1 MADPVP
7 GVVPG
12 VDAPRSAAPF
22 HRGGRGPAVVL
33 LHGLGMSWRAWRP
46 LLEPLGA
53 EHEVF
58 APTLP
63 GHRGGPPAPPDIS
76 VASLAD
82 RLEAMLDE
90 QGLGA
95 AHLVGNSLGGW
106 LAVELARRGRALS
119 VTAVSPAGA
128 YRHPADQLRVHSLL
142 RTSDLVVRS
151 PLTTAAL
158 APALR
163 HPRVRRTVLRQLLE
177 RGDRVPAREAVGIL
191 RDAHACRVVPALL
204 RAGRRDRMA
213 ELAEAAYPIR
223 VVWGRRDRIIP
234 YAGHGRPLLERLPTA
249 TRVSLPGAGHVPMY
263 DAPVLLTSLVK
274 ELVASGERVGG

>member
-1 MADPVP
+1 MTRDLTRDLTPDPAH
-7 GVVPG
+7 
-12 VDAPRSAAPF
+12 DAGS
-22 HRGGRGPAVVL
+22 RGFRRGRGPAVVL

-46 LLEPLGA
+46 LLGPLSGD
-53 EHEVF
+53 HDVF

-63 GHRGGPPAPPDIS
+63 GHCGGPPAPPGLRVDG
-76 VASLAD
+76 LAD
-82 RLEAMLDE
+82 HLEGLLDE
-90 QGLGA
+90 QGLGR

-106 LAVELARRGRALS
+106 LALELARRGRALS

-128 YRHPADQLRVHSLL
+128 YRHAVDQLRVHSLL
-142 RTSDLVVRS
+142 RATDLVNRS
-151 PLTTAAL
+151 PMTAPAL

-163 HPRVRRTVLRQLLE
+163 SPRVRRTVLRQLME
-177 RGDRVPAREAVGIL
+177 RGDRVPAAEAVGIL
-191 RDAHACRVVPALL
+191 RDAHGCRVVPSLL
-204 RAGRRDRMA
+204 RSGRRDRMA
-213 ELAEAAYPIR
+213 DLAHPSHPIR

-249 TRVSLPGAGHVPMY
+249 TQVSLPGAGHVPMY